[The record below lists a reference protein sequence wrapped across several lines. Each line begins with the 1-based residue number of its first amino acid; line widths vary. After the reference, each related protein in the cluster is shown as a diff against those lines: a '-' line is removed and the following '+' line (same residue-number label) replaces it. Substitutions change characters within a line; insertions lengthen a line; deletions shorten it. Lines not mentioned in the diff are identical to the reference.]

1 MLLVAFLSWRESC
14 GAALLVGKETAVAR
28 YLARG
33 SAKPLSNYRMGVRR
47 RWFLCLETVVFCAFG
62 LR

>member
-14 GAALLVGKETAVAR
+14 GACGEGNSAVAR